1 MKAHLLPLLPP
12 HSPLSLSRCML
23 EHYIISNRL
32 HDMAATTKC
41 IKKKNAPSPV
51 SASQKLKFE
60 FFNVFI
66 GNLFLIKNQRNQ
78 TELCDSLGVNLGLFA
93 AFFLRK
99 SCVFISG
106 LRLKK
111 PATCVCFILYIF
123 PVFFLFLTHSV
134 ASTRFCRV
142 KFLFSHLQRCFY
154 FWSIKKRMRP
164 PPHTWSLFIY
174 YFYLL
179 FYFIII
185 ICYFLLLL
193 FDGTRCRAH

>member
-1 MKAHLLPLLPP
+1 
-12 HSPLSLSRCML
+12 
-23 EHYIISNRL
+23 
-32 HDMAATTKC
+32 MAATTKC

-106 LRLKK
+106 LRL
-111 PATCVCFILYIF
+111 
-123 PVFFLFLTHSV
+123 
-134 ASTRFCRV
+134 
-142 KFLFSHLQRCFY
+142 
-154 FWSIKKRMRP
+154 
-164 PPHTWSLFIY
+164 
-174 YFYLL
+174 
-179 FYFIII
+179 
-185 ICYFLLLL
+185 
-193 FDGTRCRAH
+193 